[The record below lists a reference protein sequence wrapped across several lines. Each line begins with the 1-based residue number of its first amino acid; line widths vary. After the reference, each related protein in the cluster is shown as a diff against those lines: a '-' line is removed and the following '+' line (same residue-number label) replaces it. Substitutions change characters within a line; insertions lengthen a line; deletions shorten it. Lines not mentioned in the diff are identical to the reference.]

1 MRKETVAAFLWLLA
15 NLNVITAQSGNFLYL
30 YSSYSETPIE
40 SRQFEYLNS
49 SEWYC
54 LAITLV

>member
-15 NLNVITAQSGNFLYL
+15 NLNVITAQSGNFLY
-30 YSSYSETPIE
+30 SSCSETPIE